1 MVLIIRMTHKSTGK
15 PVEYRMTAFSEE
27 EIQIAKDICTALQQ
41 SKVFGEVTLSEQC
54 ERSIDCGNGNG
65 N

>member
-1 MVLIIRMTHKSTGK
+1 MVLTIRMTHKSTGR
-15 PVEYRMTAFSEE
+15 PVNYQMSAFSGE
-27 EIQIAKDICTALQQ
+27 EIQVVKDMCTALQQ
-41 SKVFGEVTLSEQC
+41 SKDFCEVSLSEQC